1 MLTLLLSLA
10 AQAACT
16 DPVSARTLSATVDEA
31 VLSYAAMDEEG
42 FSSAS
47 ARAQAQVPCLTEV
60 VTPTVAASF
69 HRMYGLDR
77 FVQGDAEG
85 AMAAFAAARTLDPQA
100 TLSKQVAPEGG
111 PLAALWA
118 SANLQ
123 AATTKEALALPG
135 GASAWVDGTSSASR
149 PSAVPSVVQV
159 GSGPTAITFS
169 GIALPYTPFSI
180 PAAGTSTA
188 GPTSVGTMGP
198 APAPAPVAPAPAPAP
213 VAKSGGGGGGGTS
226 PFWYAAGASGVVA
239 ASLFGVAAVTN
250 GSYEKEPTQGK
261 HTLNQASYW
270 GSVGTGGLTAVFLG
284 IAIGGSL

>member
-1 MLTLLLSLA
+1 MLTLLLTLA
-10 AQAACT
+10 AEAACPE
-16 DPVSARTLSATVDEA
+16 PVSARALAATVDEA
-31 VLSYAAMDEEG
+31 VLSYAAMDEDG
-42 FSSAS
+42 FNAS
-47 ARAQAQVPCLTEV
+47 AARAVAQVPCLTDV
-60 VTPTVAASF
+60 VTPTIAASF
-69 HRMYGLDR
+69 HRMYALDR

-85 AMAAFAAARTLDPQA
+85 AMSAFAAARTLDPQA

-123 AATTKEALALPG
+123 AATTKEALALPTG
-135 GASAWVDGTSSASR
+135 SSAWVDGTSGSSR

-159 GSGPTAITFS
+159 GSSPTAISFS
-169 GIALPYTPFSI
+169 GIAAPYTPFSI
-180 PAAGTSTA
+180 PAGGAA
-188 GPTSVGTMGP
+188 APTTP
-198 APAPAPVAPAPAPAP
+198 LPAPVAPAPAP
-213 VAKSGGGGGGGTS
+213 VAKSGGGGAS

-239 ASLFGVAAVTN
+239 ASLFGVAAVTR
-250 GSYEKEPTQGK
+250 GAYIEEPTQSK